1 MARPELVDVLQN
13 TLGTG
18 RMIPTTIDPDLAL
31 CSGDIEKLAGMVEEV
46 TLPAGEIIMREGD
59 EGDSLYIVADGNV
72 EIMRRTAEGEEI
84 PVTELGAGT
93 IFGELALLEGRRR
106 SATVKTSS
114 AARLLRLDRAPL
126 KKLLSQQSPLAYKV
140 LFALTLHVTAR
151 VRQKDVQELE
161 ARTEALEG
169 MVKQRTEE
177 LQRLLERESMMNLI
191 TAAIRGHLDLDHVLH
206 TTVEQVGRALGVARC
221 RLSLYSPDSDLEHV
235 EHEYTAPGITSTE
248 GLATPDFKALDP
260 AVKYMIETRRPY
272 VIADVE
278 SDPLTRNLAQEYPE
292 FIKAM
297 AGTRSV
303 LIVPLF
309 YANTFLGELALFTNE
324 PHAWAQEEQDFV
336 QAIGDQVAVAIKQSK
351 LYWDLAEQK
360 DRLSDALDEVHKKE
374 QQLIQ
379 SEKMASLGQLVAG
392 VAHELNN
399 PISIVYGFLGQV
411 SRRLSMLKDH
421 IERGQIVEGEV
432 FEDLDDML
440 SRSKEGALRTKNI
453 VTDLRTFSRL
463 DEAEFKDV
471 DLHAGLEST
480 LHLLEHRL
488 SDRIT
493 VHRDY
498 GDLPPVACYAGQMNQ
513 VFMNL
518 ISNAIDAVEQKGGAG
533 DIYVRTG
540 IIEEEG
546 ADPRVSV
553 SVRDTG
559 CGIDPDKAKRVF
571 DPFFTTKP
579 VGAGTGLGLSVS
591 HGIVSKHGGTISVES
606 EPGRGTT
613 FTVELPIGPR
623 AA

>member
-1 MARPELVDVLQN
+1 MERAQIIAVLQD
-13 TLGTG
+13 TMGG
-18 RMIPTTIDPDLAL
+18 RLLPTTIDPALAL
-31 CSGDIEKLAGMVEEV
+31 TDSDIEALAELVKELPVKAGGM
-46 TLPAGEIIMREGD
+46 IIREGD
-59 EGDSLYIVADGNV
+59 EGDSLFIVASGSV
-72 EIMRRTAEGEEI
+72 TIIRMSPEGEEL
-84 PVTELGAGT
+84 PVTELEAGT
-93 IFGELALLEGRRR
+93 LFGELALLEGGRR
-106 SATVKTSS
+106 SASVRASNDTI
-114 AARLLRLDRAPL
+114 LLRLDRAPL
-126 KKLLSQQSPLAYKV
+126 RELLVQQSPLAYKL

-161 ARTEALEG
+161 ARARALEG
-169 MVKQRTEE
+169 LVQERTEE

-191 TAAIRGHLDLDHVLH
+191 TSAIRGHLDLDRVLQ
-206 TTVEQVGRALGVARC
+206 TTVEQVGRAVGVSRC
-221 RLSLYSPDSDLEHV
+221 RLALFSPGTDDHSV
-235 EHEYTAPGITSTE
+235 EHEYTAPGVASTV
-248 GLATPDFKALDP
+248 GLKSPGFKAIEP
-260 AVKYMIETRRPY
+260 ALKFMIETRRPY
-272 VIADVE
+272 VIGDVGA
-278 SDPLTRNLAQEYPE
+278 DPLTKNLGNDYPE
-292 FIKAM
+292 FVQALK
-297 AGTRSV
+297 GTRSV

-309 YANTFLGELALFTNE
+309 YADEFIGELTLFTSE
-324 PHAWAQEEQDFV
+324 PHRWKQEEQDFV
-336 QAIGDQVAVAIKQSK
+336 QAIGDQVSVAIKQSK

-360 DRLSDALDEVHKKE
+360 DQLSEAIEELQRKE

-411 SRRLSMLKDH
+411 SRRLSLLREVL
-421 IERGQIVEGEV
+421 ERGQTVDADV
-432 FEDLDDML
+432 FEELDDML

-453 VTDLRTFSRL
+453 VSDLRTFSRL

-488 SDRIT
+488 GDRLT
-493 VHRDY
+493 VHRNY

-518 ISNAIDAVEQKGGAG
+518 LSNAIDAIEHKGGPG
-533 DIYVRTG
+533 DIYVRTWAIG
-540 IIEEEG
+540 DEEG
-546 ADPRVSV
+546 QQRVAV

-559 CGIDPDKAKRVF
+559 TGIPPDKVSRVF

-579 VGAGTGLGLSVS
+579 IGQGTGLGLSVS
-591 HGIVSKHGGTISVES
+591 HGIVSKHGGIIRVES
-606 EPGRGTT
+606 RMGEGST

>member
-1 MARPELVDVLQN
+1 MERAQIIAVLQD
-13 TLGTG
+13 TMGG
-18 RMIPTTIDPDLAL
+18 RLLPTTIDPALAL
-31 CSGDIEKLAGMVEEV
+31 TDSDIEALAELVKELPVKAGGM
-46 TLPAGEIIMREGD
+46 IIREGD
-59 EGDSLYIVADGNV
+59 EGDSLFIVASGSV
-72 EIMRRTAEGEEI
+72 AIIRMSPEGEEL
-84 PVTELGAGT
+84 PVTELEAGT
-93 IFGELALLEGRRR
+93 LFGELALLEGGRR
-106 SATVKTSS
+106 SASVRASNDTI
-114 AARLLRLDRAPL
+114 LLRLDRAPL
-126 KKLLSQQSPLAYKV
+126 RELLVEQSPLAYKL

-161 ARTEALEG
+161 ARAQALEG
-169 MVKQRTEE
+169 LVQERTEE

-191 TAAIRGHLDLDHVLH
+191 TSAIRGHLDLDRVLQ
-206 TTVEQVGRALGVARC
+206 TTVEQVGRAVGVSRC
-221 RLSLYSPDSDLEHV
+221 RLALFSPGTEAHSV
-235 EHEYTAPGITSTE
+235 EHEYTAPGVASTV
-248 GLATPDFKALDP
+248 GLKSPGFKAIEP
-260 AVKYMIETRRPY
+260 ALKFMIETRRPY
-272 VIADVE
+272 VIGDVAA
-278 SDPLTRNLAQEYPE
+278 DPLTKNLGDNYPE
-292 FIKAM
+292 FVQALK
-297 AGTRSV
+297 GTRSV

-309 YANTFLGELALFTNE
+309 YADEFIGELTLFTSE
-324 PHAWAQEEQDFV
+324 PHRWKQEEQDFV
-336 QAIGDQVAVAIKQSK
+336 QAIGDQVSVAIKQSK

-360 DRLSDALDEVHKKE
+360 DQLSQAIEELQRKE
-374 QQLIQ
+374 LQLIQ

-411 SRRLSMLKDH
+411 SRRLSMLR
-421 IERGQIVEGEV
+421 EALVRGQTVDADV
-432 FEDLDDML
+432 FEELDDML

-453 VTDLRTFSRL
+453 VSDLRTFSRL

-488 SDRIT
+488 GDRLT

-518 ISNAIDAVEQKGGAG
+518 LSNAIDAIEHRGGSG
-533 DIYVRTG
+533 DIYVRTWAL
-540 IIEEEG
+540 EDAEG
-546 ADPRVSV
+546 QQRVAV

-559 CGIDPDKAKRVF
+559 TGIPPDKVSRVF

-579 VGAGTGLGLSVS
+579 VGEGTGLGLSVS
-591 HGIVSKHGGTISVES
+591 HGIVSKHGGIIRVES
-606 EPGRGTT
+606 RMGEGST